1 MANLLRLVQIG
12 IGGWGWSW
20 INVAQQSTAWK
31 LQAVVDVS
39 EAALANARRV
49 YGLQPSQ
56 TFTGL
61 EAALKEVQADAVLIV
76 VPPEVHAPIAEE
88 ALARGLHCLIE
99 KPLADSVS
107 DAQRIVTAAQKAGKK
122 VMVSQNYRFKRGPQ
136 TVKKVLKDGL
146 IGEVGSVY
154 VNFQKAPRFTGFRL
168 QMAEPLITDMAIHHF
183 DQMRGILGLEPVR
196 ITARSWNPK
205 WSWFAG
211 NAVASVLVEMSNQA
225 TVSYTGS
232 WVSQGWETTWDGDWR
247 IQGDGGEINWANN
260 EVVIRPTDLFKTVFM
275 KGAVEQN
282 GMLHADLVSMEVEE
296 RWAVLLEFAASI
308 LEDREPETNAT
319 DNLKSMAMVIGASM
333 SVKRGEP
340 ILIDEVLSAAK

>member
-1 MANLLRLVQIG
+1 MTKPLKLVQIG

-20 INVAQQSTAWK
+20 IAVAQQSTAWQ

-39 EAALANARRV
+39 EEALAKARGA
-49 YGLQPSQ
+49 YGLQKGQ

-61 EAALKEVQADAVLIV
+61 EEALKEVQADAVLIV
-76 VPPEVHAPIAEE
+76 VPPEIHAPVAEQ
-88 ALARGLHCLIE
+88 ALAHGLHCLIE

-107 DAQRIVTAAQKAGKK
+107 DARRIVTAAQKAAKK

-136 TVKKVLKDGL
+136 TVKKVLQGGL

-168 QMAEPLITDMAIHHF
+168 EMAEPLITDMAIHHF
-183 DQMRGILGLEPVR
+183 DLMRGILGLEPVR

-211 NAVASVLVEMSNQA
+211 NAVAFVLVEMSNQA

-247 IQGDGGEINWANN
+247 IQGDGGEIHWANN
-260 EVVIRPTDLFKTVFM
+260 DVVIRPTDLFKTVFM
-275 KGAVEQN
+275 SGALERN
-282 GMLHADLVSMEVEE
+282 GTLQADLVSMEVEE
-296 RWAVLLEFAASI
+296 RSAVLVEFATSI
-308 LEDREPETNAT
+308 LEDREPETNAS
-319 DNLKSMAMVIGASM
+319 DNLKSMAMVLGASM
-333 SVKRGEP
+333 SVKSGAP
-340 ILIDEVLSAAK
+340 ILINDVVSAAK

>member
-1 MANLLRLVQIG
+1 
-12 IGGWGWSW
+12 
-20 INVAQQSTAWK
+20 
-31 LQAVVDVS
+31 
-39 EAALANARRV
+39 
-49 YGLQPSQ
+49 
-56 TFTGL
+56 
-61 EAALKEVQADAVLIV
+61 
-76 VPPEVHAPIAEE
+76 
-88 ALARGLHCLIE
+88 
-99 KPLADSVS
+99 
-107 DAQRIVTAAQKAGKK
+107 
-122 VMVSQNYRFKRGPQ
+122 
-136 TVKKVLKDGL
+136 
-146 IGEVGSVY
+146 
-154 VNFQKAPRFTGFRL
+154 
-168 QMAEPLITDMAIHHF
+168 MAEPLITDMAIHHF

-308 LEDREPETNAT
+308 LEDREPETNAA

-333 SVKRGEP
+333 SVKRREP